1 MFVVV
6 IVAIV
11 TVAVPV
17 SIVVILPTGI
27 TARSLPREVVVPEA
41 LDGVFDG
48 PLGPAVD
55 REVHLVELFARSFP
69 EVDTDERVSARVD
82 DCLWRR
88 TTTTAVVAVVFVDVD
103 GIGVDIVDRIRRRS
117 TEVLGH
123 VGIEAPLAEARHTD
137 FHRICSSYVAAKN
150 ASSGFVVRARLSR
163 ERTQPDMPATP
174 TGGMRLTAEP
184 IDIGTRTP
192 TVLLNSVDASEIGVH
207 PLDRVRIQFDGGT
220 TTGIV
225 EVTDELVARGTLGVT
240 RPLGHVTG
248 HVEVVVAEK
257 PESVVH
263 LREKLVDEELEVEEL
278 RTIIEDI
285 ERDRL
290 NDVELSAFVSGVF
303 ANGLSRE
310 EMQGLTS
317 CMVDVGETLEWE
329 QAPIGDKHSI
339 GGVAGNRVTPIV
351 VAIVAAAEVPIPKTS
366 SRAVTSAAGTADTLE
381 VFCDVEFTL
390 EEIREIVERTNGC
403 MVWGGSVDL
412 SPVDD
417 KIIRA
422 ETPISIDPKGQIVA
436 SVLSKKKSAGS
447 THVVID
453 IPYGEGAK
461 VETLSEAREM
471 ARDFNRVGQGLGM
484 EIDCAITRG
493 EQPVGRGVG
502 PVLEARDVLAV
513 LEGDGPD
520 DLRIKSERLA
530 QVLLDATGVEAS
542 AGEILADG
550 RAIEK
555 FREIVDAQR
564 GDPDVSV
571 DDLVPGQH
579 VAAYTADR
587 DGVVT
592 HVDNR
597 RVNELARRAG
607 APKDI
612 RAGVCL
618 DCRVGERIQQGA
630 ELLAIHAQKE
640 SKLEQARSFADANT
654 PVRVLPE
661 DEALVE
667 QL

>member
-1 MFVVV
+1 
-6 IVAIV
+6 
-11 TVAVPV
+11 
-17 SIVVILPTGI
+17 
-27 TARSLPREVVVPEA
+27 
-41 LDGVFDG
+41 
-48 PLGPAVD
+48 
-55 REVHLVELFARSFP
+55 
-69 EVDTDERVSARVD
+69 
-82 DCLWRR
+82 
-88 TTTTAVVAVVFVDVD
+88 
-103 GIGVDIVDRIRRRS
+103 
-117 TEVLGH
+117 
-123 VGIEAPLAEARHTD
+123 
-137 FHRICSSYVAAKN
+137 
-150 ASSGFVVRARLSR
+150 
-163 ERTQPDMPATP
+163 
-174 TGGMRLTAEP
+174 MRLAVEA

-192 TVLLNSVDASEIGVH
+192 TVLLNAADASEIGVH
-207 PLDRVRIQFDGGT
+207 PLDRVRLQYDGGT

-225 EVTDELVARGTLGVT
+225 EVTDELVSRGTLGVT

-248 HVEVVVAEK
+248 PVEVVVADR
-257 PESVVH
+257 PDSVVH
-263 LREKLVDEELEVEEL
+263 LREKLLGEELELTEL
-278 RTIIEDI
+278 RTIVEDI
-285 ERDRL
+285 KHDRL

-317 CMVDVGETLEWE
+317 AMVEVGQTLKWDRR
-329 QAPIGDKHSI
+329 PIGDKHSI

-351 VAIVAAAEVPIPKTS
+351 VAIVAAAGVPIPKTS

-381 VFCDVEFTL
+381 VFCDVDFTL
-390 EEIREIVERTNGC
+390 DEIRGIVERTNGC
-403 MVWGGSVDL
+403 MIWGGSVDL

-422 ETPISIDPKGQIVA
+422 ETPLSVDPEGQIVA

-461 VETLSEAREM
+461 VEALSEAREM
-471 ARDFNRVGQGLGM
+471 ARDFNRVGESLDM
-484 EIDCAITRG
+484 EVTCAITRG

-513 LEGDGPD
+513 LNGDGPD

-530 QVLLDATGVEAS
+530 QLLLDTAGVEVSAS
-542 AGEILADG
+542 EILSDG
-550 RAIEK
+550 RAIAK

-564 GDPDVSV
+564 GDPNVSV

-579 VAAYTADR
+579 TETVTAAR

-607 APKDI
+607 SPKDT
-612 RAGVCL
+612 RAGVYL
-618 DCRVGERIQQGA
+618 DARVGDRVRHGEV
-630 ELLAIHAQKE
+630 LVTIHAQKRA
-640 SKLEQARSFADANT
+640 KLEQARSFAAANE

-661 DEALVE
+661 GEALVE

>member
-1 MFVVV
+1 
-6 IVAIV
+6 
-11 TVAVPV
+11 
-17 SIVVILPTGI
+17 
-27 TARSLPREVVVPEA
+27 
-41 LDGVFDG
+41 
-48 PLGPAVD
+48 
-55 REVHLVELFARSFP
+55 
-69 EVDTDERVSARVD
+69 
-82 DCLWRR
+82 
-88 TTTTAVVAVVFVDVD
+88 
-103 GIGVDIVDRIRRRS
+103 
-117 TEVLGH
+117 
-123 VGIEAPLAEARHTD
+123 
-137 FHRICSSYVAAKN
+137 
-150 ASSGFVVRARLSR
+150 
-163 ERTQPDMPATP
+163 
-174 TGGMRLTAEP
+174 MRLTAEP

-192 TVLLNSVDASEIGVH
+192 TVLLNSADASEIGVH

-225 EVTDELVARGTLGVT
+225 EVTDELVSRGVLGVT

-248 HVEVVVAEK
+248 PVDVVVADK

-263 LREKLVDEELEVEEL
+263 LREKLVGEELEIEEL
-278 RTIIEDI
+278 RTIVEDI

-310 EMQGLTS
+310 EMQSLTS

-351 VAIVAAAEVPIPKTS
+351 VAIVAAAGVPIPKTS

-390 EEIREIVERTNGC
+390 EEIREIVDRTNGC

-422 ETPISIDPKGQIVA
+422 ETPLSIDPKGQIVA

-461 VETLSEAREM
+461 VETLSEAREI

-530 QVLLDATGVEAS
+530 QMLLDATGVEAS
-542 AGEILADG
+542 AREILADG
-550 RAIEK
+550 RAVEK
-555 FREIVDAQR
+555 FREIVDTQR

-587 DGVVT
+587 DGMVT

-618 DCRVGERIQQGA
+618 DCRVGERIQKGT
-630 ELLAIHAQKE
+630 ELLTIHAQKE
-640 SKLEQARSFADANT
+640 SKLEQALSFAGANT